1 MTALQH
7 LRPFHNKPVQKNRW
21 PGILFAVVLH
31 ILGIYALTTAPSHPA
46 VALPQQNTQAVVF
59 TELPKNDLSPPLLP
73 DFKPPPLVTVLPEI
87 EINLSEVALPATT
100 PTKPASAAAT
110 THAPTDM
117 PSTLPVPI
125 TSHAV
130 TSDDDPDQ
138 SIRLAEQGLV
148 KIEYLVQS
156 DGTVSE
162 CTVITSSGSSR
173 LDVAACTMVKR
184 RWRFRPATQNG
195 KPVAEYLQA
204 DVSFTLVPSFEN

>member
-1 MTALQH
+1 M
-7 LRPFHNKPVQKNRW
+7 
-21 PGILFAVVLH
+21 
-31 ILGIYALTTAPSHPA
+31 
-46 VALPQQNTQAVVF
+46 
-59 TELPKNDLSPPLLP
+59 
-73 DFKPPPLVTVLPEI
+73 
-87 EINLSEVALPATT
+87 
-100 PTKPASAAAT
+100 PTKPASTAAT
-110 THAPTDM
+110 THSPTDM

-130 TSDDDPDQ
+130 TSDDYPDL

-162 CTVITSSGSSR
+162 CAVITSSGSSR
-173 LDVAACTMVKR
+173 LDIAACTMVKR

>member
-1 MTALQH
+1 MTALQQ
-7 LRPFHNKPVQKNRW
+7 LRALHNKPIQKNRW

-31 ILGIYALTTAPSHPA
+31 IVGIYALTTAPSHPT
-46 VALPQQNTQAVVF
+46 VALLRQNTRAVVF
-59 TELPKNDLSPPLLP
+59 AELPRNGLSPPIFP

-87 EINLSEVALPATT
+87 EINLSEVPLPATT

-110 THAPTDM
+110 TLSPTDM

-130 TSDDDPDQ
+130 TSDDYPDL

-148 KIEYLVQS
+148 KIKYLVRS
-156 DGTVSE
+156 DGIVSE
-162 CTVITSSGSSR
+162 CAVITSSGSSR

-195 KPVAEYLQA
+195 RPVAEYLQA
-204 DVSFTLVPSFEN
+204 DVSFTLVPSFDN